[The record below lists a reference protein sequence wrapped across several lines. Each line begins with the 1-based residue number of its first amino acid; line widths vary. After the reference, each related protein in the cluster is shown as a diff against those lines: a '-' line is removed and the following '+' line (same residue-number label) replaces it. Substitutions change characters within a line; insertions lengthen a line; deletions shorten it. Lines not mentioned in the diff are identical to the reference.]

1 MRPSLFGRS
10 VMRLLYVVPIGAI
23 WALAAIGSRSGH
35 TSKGSL
41 GSELGSELG
50 SVRPPHDL
58 GGSADSDLGQMITET
73 EVMLQ
78 G

>member
-10 VMRLLYVVPIGAI
+10 VTRLLYVVPIGAI

-41 GSELGSELG
+41 GSELGS
-50 SVRPPHDL
+50 VRPPHDL